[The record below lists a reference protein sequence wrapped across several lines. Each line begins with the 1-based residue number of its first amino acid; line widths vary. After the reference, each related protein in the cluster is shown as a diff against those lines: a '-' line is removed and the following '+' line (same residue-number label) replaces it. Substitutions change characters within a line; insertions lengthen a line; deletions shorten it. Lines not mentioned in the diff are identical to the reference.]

1 MGLSEQSGML
11 HPTVAL
17 PILQMAGTPPP
28 LSEVTKLIKS
38 PITCGFKVYSSTH
51 NILSQLVT
59 ASPLGTVA
67 NVNAF
72 NTLGRNKTY
81 VIIYMYGARG
91 KTLSS
96 MEPGGRHYDL
106 WSQGVDIIIY
116 GARGKTLSSMHGAR
130 RKTLLSMEPGGRY
143 YHLWSQGAD
152 IIIIITNTAVL

>member
-72 NTLGRNKTY
+72 NMLGRNKTY
-81 VIIYMYGARG
+81 
-91 KTLSS
+91 
-96 MEPGGRHYDL
+96 D
-106 WSQGVDIIIY
+106 IIY
-116 GARGKTLSSMHGAR
+116 GARGKTLTSWSQEEDITIYGAR
-130 RKTLLSMEPGGRY
+130 G
-143 YHLWSQGAD
+143 
-152 IIIIITNTAVL
+152 